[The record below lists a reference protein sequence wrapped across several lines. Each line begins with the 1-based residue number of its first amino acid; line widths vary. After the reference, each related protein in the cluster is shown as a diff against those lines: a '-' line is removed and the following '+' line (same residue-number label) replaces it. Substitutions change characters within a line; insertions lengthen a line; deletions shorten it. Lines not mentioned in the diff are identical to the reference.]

1 MDKSFCPVS
10 CWCVYSVGD
19 RITLDQASPTV
30 VFFSLPERAKAAFVW
45 DSGNSPSE
53 SLVPAGEHL
62 YSWVSITDQRD
73 PEHLSTP
80 PASLNLF
87 DFILSNC
94 GG

>member
-1 MDKSFCPVS
+1 M
-10 CWCVYSVGD
+10 
-19 RITLDQASPTV
+19 
-30 VFFSLPERAKAAFVW
+30 
-45 DSGNSPSE
+45 
-53 SLVPAGEHL
+53 PAGEHL

-94 GG
+94 GGLVLNGAWRGHEIKTLQQ